1 MTARINAR
9 IDEELARK
17 LDELRRRTGRST
29 TELVRASIEAYYEA
43 EQERQH
49 PGELLA
55 GLVGVGDAGA
65 ELSSD
70 YKELLTSGFG
80 QTHGQ
85 RRRT

>member
-9 IDEELARK
+9 LDEELARK

-43 EQERQH
+43 ERKRQH
-49 PGELLA
+49 PSELLA
-55 GLVGVGDAGA
+55 ELVGVGDAGA

-70 YKELLTSGFG
+70 YKELLRLGLEHKLPKG
-80 QTHGQ
+80 G
-85 RRRT
+85 RR

>member
-29 TELVRASIEAYYEA
+29 TELVRESIEAYYEA

-49 PGELLA
+49 PSELLA

-65 ELSSD
+65 NLSSD
-70 YKELLTSGFG
+70 YKELLTLGLEQKHRKG
-80 QTHGQ
+80 
-85 RRRT
+85 RRR